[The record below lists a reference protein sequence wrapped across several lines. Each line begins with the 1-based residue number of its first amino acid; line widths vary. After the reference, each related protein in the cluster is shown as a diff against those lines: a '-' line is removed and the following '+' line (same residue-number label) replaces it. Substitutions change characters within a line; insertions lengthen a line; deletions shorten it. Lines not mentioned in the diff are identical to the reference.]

1 MSNFTLVW
9 HFLIFGVLPYVVI
22 AVLVVGS
29 LLRFILAPYSW
40 KSQSSEILDK
50 KDLFGV
56 QIFSTRCDLSILQ
69 VIVSGCFTPSSVAKC
84 SRSNAQTPPMD
95 GNHRRRSLRRTCHC
109 RSSASDMAPPIQR
122 TRKDGIPPERFL
134 GLVPPAG
141 GHHSRNLLRCKFL
154 LY

>member
-50 KDLFGV
+50 K
-56 QIFSTRCDLSILQ
+56 IFLGCKSFPHRCDLSILRSLFR
-69 VIVSGCFTPSSVAKC
+69 VVYTDSVAKC
-84 SRSNAQTPPMD
+84 SQSNAQTPPMD